1 VKHGVAKPGQR
12 VVIEQGLEC
21 RRPSRIVVSADR
33 DGDAIV
39 DVRVGGSVVEVARGT
54 FTLS

>member
-1 VKHGVAKPGQR
+1 VAKPGQR